1 MTVRSPGLVDL
12 QVNGV
17 LGIDF
22 SCPDLTSES
31 FTEACRALVARGTAH
46 FLPTVITAPEAVL
59 ERNLRLMAACRRDP
73 EIKNAILGFHLE
85 GPFISPVDG
94 YRGAHPKDAVRAPS
108 VALFDKI
115 MAWSDGGMR
124 LMTVAAES
132 NGAAELIRH
141 GRRRG
146 VKISIGHS
154 AFQKE
159 HLDRA
164 AVAGAD
170 GLTHLG
176 NGIPGTLP
184 RHPNPIWDG
193 LGHDSFSAMLIT
205 DGHHLP
211 PAVVKTMA
219 RAKGDKWFAVSDA
232 SPIAGMAPGVYR
244 TLGNDVIL
252 EAGGRLYNPQTGYL
266 VGSSFTQ
273 LECANALLSWG
284 FSIDEVMAACRERP
298 LAYLGLAANSPGD
311 APALVFENNQ
321 LAVMNR

>member
-1 MTVRSPGLVDL
+1 MKVPGLVDL

-22 SCPDLTSES
+22 SSPDLTRES

-46 FLPTVITAPEAVL
+46 FLPTVITASESIL
-59 ERNLRLMAACRRDP
+59 ERNLGLMVACRKDP
-73 EIKNAILGFHLE
+73 GLQKAILGFHLE
-85 GPFISPVDG
+85 GPFISPTDG

-108 VALFDKI
+108 VALFDNI
-115 MAWSDGGMR
+115 MEWSEGGMR
-124 LMTVAAES
+124 LMTVAAETE
-132 NGAAELIRH
+132 GAAELIRH

-154 AFQKE
+154 SFDKDQ
-159 HLDRA
+159 LNRA
-164 AVAGAD
+164 AEAGAD

-176 NGIPGTLP
+176 NGIPGMLP

-193 LGHDSFSAMLIT
+193 LGHDGFTAMLIT

-219 RAKGDKWFAVSDA
+219 RAKGEKWFAVSDA
-232 SPIAGMAPGVYR
+232 SPIAGMAPGKYR

-284 FSIDEVMAACRERP
+284 FPLPEVMAACRERP
-298 LAYLGLAANSPGD
+298 LAYLGLAPESLGEGAN
-311 APALVFENNQ
+311 LVFENNQ
-321 LAVMNR
+321 LTLR

>member
-1 MTVRSPGLVDL
+1 MEVRLPGLVDL

-22 SCPDLTSES
+22 SSPELTRES
-31 FTEACRALVARGTAH
+31 FKVACRALVARGTAH
-46 FLPTVITAPEAVL
+46 FLPTVITATEDIL
-59 ERNLRLMAACRRDP
+59 ERNLRLMAACRQDP

-85 GPFISPVDG
+85 GPFISPTDG
-94 YRGAHPKDAVRAPS
+94 YRGAHPKEAVRAPS
-108 VALFDKI
+108 VSLFDK
-115 MAWSDGGMR
+115 MMEWSVGGMR
-124 LMTVAAES
+124 LMTVAAETE
-132 NGAAELIRH
+132 GVAELIRH

-154 AFQKE
+154 SFDKDQ
-159 HLDRA
+159 LNRA
-164 AVAGAD
+164 AEAGAD

-193 LGHDSFSAMLIT
+193 LGHDSFTAMFIT

-219 RAKGDKWFAVSDA
+219 RAKGEKWFAVSDA
-232 SPIAGMAPGVYR
+232 SPIAGMAPGKYR

-273 LECANALLSWG
+273 LECANALLAWG
-284 FSIDEVMAACRERP
+284 FALPEVMAACLERP
-298 LAYLGLAANSPGD
+298 LAYLGLAANNPGD
-311 APALVFENNQ
+311 SNCLLCENNQ
-321 LAVMNR
+321 LTVRPV